1 MTITKNRKI
10 MKRMNVILAGIF
22 ILLSTVANAQ
32 TKTGF
37 EYFKGKWSVVASAP
51 TGDVRMIVGFEKS
64 DTKVTATI
72 KNPDGKELYKVLST
86 TVIEKQATIRFIG
99 SQGEVD
105 MVLKIK
111 DENSL
116 TGDIMGFVSL
126 EGVRLK

>member
-1 MTITKNRKI
+1 

-86 TVIEKQATIRFIG
+86 TVSEKQATIRFIG

-105 MVLKIK
+105 MVLNIK

-126 EGVRLK
+126 EGIRLK